1 MQLIAIAL
9 SILLFSSISIT
20 YADDA
25 VIIHQNLGNTHSKW
39 KNRLEDDSH
48 NVTSGTTL
56 PSDVSSYEILIDM
69 T

>member
-1 MQLIAIAL
+1 MQLIKII
-9 SILLFSSISIT
+9 ILIFSLISVTKIV

-25 VIIHQNLGNTHSKW
+25 VIVHQNLGNTHSKW

-56 PSDVSSYEILIDM
+56 PSDVSS
-69 T
+69 